1 MNFRFIVAHFRQM
14 RNADFGM
21 RNFDLFTAERAEV
34 SEKFFKK
41 LLRILI
47 LYSASSASSAVN
59 DQISALGTQH
69 SPFDNRP
76 LEK

>member
-21 RNFDLFTAERAEV
+21 RNFAFFTAENAEV

-47 LYSASSASSAVN
+47 LYSASFATSAVN

-69 SPFDNRP
+69 SAFDNRP